1 MFLDQTR
8 CKKITFVFGSNR
20 RQKKIT
26 KPCSGLLV
34 ASPPESGTL
43 FFILSHYHI
52 LYLFRL
58 LSFITSFIC
67 FDFSHLFIANFINCR
82 LINTTGTQSV
92 SFVSFFFFWLVIRW
106 RLIDFVELPLYQVCC
121 TWSRNYGAE
130 DTKRFIDCETSFEFP
145 YKLF

>member
-1 MFLDQTR
+1 MSLFLDQTR
-8 CKKITFVFGSNR
+8 CNKITFVFGSNR

-26 KPCSGLLV
+26 KPCFGLLV
-34 ASPPESGTL
+34 ASPLESGTL
-43 FFILSHYHI
+43 FFPN
-52 LYLFRL
+52 
-58 LSFITSFIC
+58 ITSFIC

-82 LINTTGTQSV
+82 LINTTGTQPV
-92 SFVSFFFFWLVIRW
+92 SFVSFFFWLVIRW